1 MTALLLLLLVGA
13 IVVGVL
19 VLLELRRFV
28 MVPVQLADEVVR
40 LRVQLDEL
48 TGRDAEEEEE
58 AW

>member
-1 MTALLLLLLVGA
+1 VSVLVALLLVGA

-28 MVPVQLADEVVR
+28 MVPARVADEVVR

-48 TGRDAEEEEE
+48 TGRAAEDAED

>member
-1 MTALLLLLLVGA
+1 MSVLVALLLVGA

-28 MVPVQLADEVVR
+28 MVPARVADEVVR

-48 TGRDAEEEEE
+48 TGRAAEDAED